1 MTLPV
6 PKIDVAPGSGA
17 DLSRARLAAIIQS
30 SDDAIVSKDFNGVI
44 TTWNNSAERIFGYT
58 AEEVI
63 GQHISLIIPKDRF
76 EEENHIISSIR
87 AGRRVDHFETVR
99 LTKSGKLVNLSIT
112 VSPIR
117 DESGQIVGA
126 SKVARDIT
134 ERIEIEQALRE
145 GERRKDEFL
154 AILAHELRNPLAPL
168 RNALAIFRSD
178 KASESIKAQ
187 AREMMERQINQM
199 VRLVDDLMDV
209 SRITRD
215 KIALQK
221 ERITLEA
228 LLHNAVETSRPVIDS
243 FGHYLKI
250 DLPSDPVYI
259 DGDMV
264 RLSQVFANLL
274 NNAAKYTRRGGKIS
288 VSGRKEGDNV
298 VIHVID
304 NGIGI
309 SPKMMPRVFDM
320 FLQVDSTIERS
331 QSGLGIG
338 LTLVKKLVE
347 MHGGVVEAFSEGE
360 NKGSDFVVT
369 LPASSAQVS
378 EESNDKSKPEEKSAG
393 TRVLVI
399 DDNVDSART
408 LGWML
413 ELQGHDVQLAFNG
426 KDAMAAAEKFQPRI
440 VMTDIG
446 LPGITGYELCPLMRE
461 IPGMKDAVF
470 IAQTGWG
477 QEKHKRQSKEA
488 GFDHHLIKPVEMNKL
503 EELLSSILNPE
514 KIN

>member
-1 MTLPV
+1 MSLLV
-6 PKIDVAPGSGA
+6 PKNDVAPGSGA

-134 ERIEIEQALRE
+134 ERIEIEQA
-145 GERRKDEFL
+145 
-154 AILAHELRNPLAPL
+154 L

-309 SPKMMPRVFDM
+309 SPEMMPRVFDM

-347 MHGGVVEAFSEGE
+347 MHEGRVEAFSEGE

-369 LPASSAQVS
+369 LPASSTQVS
-378 EESNDKSKPEEKSAG
+378 EESNDKSKPEENSAG

-426 KDAMAAAEKFQPRI
+426 KDAMVAAEKFQPRI

>member
-1 MTLPV
+1 MSLPV

-58 AEEVI
+58 AEEAI

-87 AGRRVDHFETVR
+87 GGRRVDHFETVR

-134 ERIEIEQALRE
+134 ERIEIQNALRE

-215 KIALQK
+215 KITLQK
-221 ERITLEA
+221 ERITLES
-228 LLHNAVETSRPVIDS
+228 LLNNAMETSRPVINS
-243 FGHYLKI
+243 FDHYLKL
-250 DLPSDPVYI
+250 DLPPEPVYI

-288 VSGRKEGDNV
+288 VSGCREG
-298 VIHVID
+298 
-304 NGIGI
+304 
-309 SPKMMPRVFDM
+309 
-320 FLQVDSTIERS
+320 
-331 QSGLGIG
+331 
-338 LTLVKKLVE
+338 
-347 MHGGVVEAFSEGE
+347 
-360 NKGSDFVVT
+360 
-369 LPASSAQVS
+369 
-378 EESNDKSKPEEKSAG
+378 
-393 TRVLVI
+393 
-399 DDNVDSART
+399 
-408 LGWML
+408 
-413 ELQGHDVQLAFNG
+413 
-426 KDAMAAAEKFQPRI
+426 
-440 VMTDIG
+440 
-446 LPGITGYELCPLMRE
+446 
-461 IPGMKDAVF
+461 
-470 IAQTGWG
+470 
-477 QEKHKRQSKEA
+477 
-488 GFDHHLIKPVEMNKL
+488 
-503 EELLSSILNPE
+503 
-514 KIN
+514 

>member
-1 MTLPV
+1 MSLPML
-6 PKIDVAPGSGA
+6 KKNTATQFET
-17 DLSRARLAAIIQS
+17 DLARARLAAIVQS

-44 TTWNNSAERIFGYT
+44 TTWNDSAERIFGYK
-58 AEEVI
+58 AEEAI
-63 GQHISLIIPKDRF
+63 GQHISLIIPEDRL
-76 EEENHIISSIR
+76 EEETQIISSIR
-87 AGRRVDHFETVR
+87 AGRRVEHFETLR
-99 LTKSGKLVNLSIT
+99 RTKSGKLVNLSIT

-134 ERIEIEQALRE
+134 ERIEIEHALRE
-145 GERRKDEFL
+145 ADRRKDEFL

-168 RNALAIFRSD
+168 RNALAIFRSA
-178 KASESIKAQ
+178 KANESIQAQ
-187 AREMMERQINQM
+187 AREMMERQIHQM
-199 VRLVDDLMDV
+199 VRLVDDLMDI

-215 KIALQK
+215 KITLQK
-221 ERITLEA
+221 EHITLES

-243 FGHYLKI
+243 FGHYLKV
-250 DLPSDPVYI
+250 DLPPEPVYI

-264 RLSQVFANLL
+264 RLSQVFSNLL
-274 NNAAKYTRRGGKIS
+274 NNAAKYTKRGGKIS

-298 VIHVID
+298 VIHVTD

-309 SPKMMPRVFDM
+309 PPKMMPRVFDM

-347 MHGGVVEAFSEGE
+347 MHGGHVEAFSEGE
-360 NKGSDFVVT
+360 DKGSDFVVT
-369 LPASSAQVS
+369 IPASPVQVA
-378 EESNDKSKPEEKSAG
+378 EESNNNDDPEIKPSGA
-393 TRVLVI
+393 RVLVI

-413 ELQGHDVQLAFNG
+413 ELQGHEVQLAFNG
-426 KDAMAAAEKFQPRI
+426 KDAIAEAERFQPLI
-440 VMTDIG
+440 VMMDIG
-446 LPGITGYELCPLMRE
+446 LPGITGYELCPLIRK
-461 IPGMKDAVF
+461 IPGMKDATF

-477 QEKHKRQSKEA
+477 QEKHRRQSKEA
-488 GFDHHLIKPVEMNKL
+488 GFDHHLIKPVEINQL
-503 EELLSSILNPE
+503 EQLLTSILNPE
-514 KIN
+514 KI